1 MPNPNLFAPTN
12 NPTPSADKDPT
23 TVPVATD
30 ILNRINPDHLP
41 VRGPEIVP
49 VEYLHEDWAP
59 VPGYPAY
66 EVSTLGRFRRAADT
80 DAEGEAVP
88 AVHLNQSYAGRAP
101 IYARV
106 RGLAE
111 RADQADPGTLPGRY
125 RGGGVMA
132 RCPTPRKASFHDRGV
147 AAKALRE
154 IRESRRYPD
163 AATVPRRYY
172 RCRCRKW
179 HLTRKTIS
187 Y

>member
-1 MPNPNLFAPTN
+1 MTNPSHFAPT
-12 NPTPSADKDPT
+12 TSSADKDPT
-23 TVPVATD
+23 TMLASAVLTQ
-30 ILNRINPDHLP
+30 LNPDHLP
-41 VRGPEIVP
+41 VRDPKITLD
-49 VEYLHEDWAP
+49 EYVDEEWAP
-59 VPGYPAY
+59 APGYPAY
-66 EVSTLGRFRRAADT
+66 EFSTLGRFRRAADT